1 MQLGHQLCVVVI
13 FFTSR
18 KKKLRTFF
26 AVRTFLS
33 RLAWTCGAAPYVSE
47 MAARIVAAATPMTWQ
62 LRLRDLFRTRAVS
75 GT

>member
-33 RLAWTCGAAPYVSE
+33 RLARSE
-47 MAARIVAAATPMTWQ
+47 RLSFCSTSSFDGRTGEATSGQPMPII
-62 LRLRDLFRTRAVS
+62 
-75 GT
+75 

>member
-33 RLAWTCGAAPYVSE
+33 RLARDNRPFDSAVDAA
-47 MAARIVAAATPMTWQ
+47 W
-62 LRLRDLFRTRAVS
+62 
-75 GT
+75 